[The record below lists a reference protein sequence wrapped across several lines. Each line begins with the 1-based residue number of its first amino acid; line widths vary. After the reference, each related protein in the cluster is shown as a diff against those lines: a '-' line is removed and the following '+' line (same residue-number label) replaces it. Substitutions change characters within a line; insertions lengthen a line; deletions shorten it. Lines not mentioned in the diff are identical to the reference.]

1 MCYTTTYNTAQR
13 RRHFVRSLRTT
24 GGTVRADK
32 SPVNTAQPPLDQDR
46 LAVAA
51 PLEPSTEVRL
61 VEDARRR
68 TGSRLYGRDQLTT
81 LASGL
86 GFFATALTIRATA
99 DVALGP
105 SLGLTALLIVS
116 YAVLS
121 RIEFEL
127 GSGTVLPTELVLVP
141 MLFLVPAAEVPL
153 FVALAFILGGLPDML
168 RGRDCTPNGYSC
180 GSPTPGTRSG
190 RSPSS

>member
-1 MCYTTTYNTAQR
+1 M
-13 RRHFVRSLRTT
+13 
-24 GGTVRADK
+24 
-32 SPVNTAQPPLDQDR
+32 
-46 LAVAA
+46 AV

-86 GFFATALTIRATA
+86 GFLATALAIRATA
-99 DVALGP
+99 EVGTEP
-105 SLGLTALLIVS
+105 SLGVIALLIVS

-121 RIEFEL
+121 RTDFEL

-141 MLFLVPAAEVPL
+141 MLFLVPVAEVP
-153 FVALAFILGGLPDML
+153 
-168 RGRDCTPNGYSC
+168 CSW
-180 GSPTPGTRSG
+180 
-190 RSPSS
+190 RSP